1 MTRPTNPTAHA
12 STRLR
17 TPNNN
22 TFDGLQVENALLL
35 RRLLMLITRE
45 AKTLAALE
53 LATGVP
59 WDDVNLTD
67 MSGAELE
74 EYVAQ
79 ELAHGIGITIEDART
94 RVARNKALAN
104 PNQVEVPFGQESD
117 QTLEGYGEKPKL
129 TAVERVVPTI
139 NGNPATS

>member
-1 MTRPTNPTAHA
+1 MNPIAHP

-17 TPNNN
+17 VPDNN
-22 TFDGLQVENALLL
+22 TLDGLKVENALLL

-67 MSGAELE
+67 MTGPELE

-79 ELAHGIGITIEDART
+79 ELAHGLGISIEDART
-94 RVARNKALAN
+94 RVTDNKALAN
-104 PNQVEVPFGQESD
+104 PSQVEVPP
-117 QTLEGYGEKPKL
+117 GEV
-129 TAVERVVPTI
+129 ARVKKSGRIEVKREIPTI
-139 NGNPATS
+139 NGEPAQS